1 MLLGLTHVPISML
14 CAMEPVAPRFTSTGG
29 PLTKYKQRQRIS
41 IETDHNCANNINSI
55 QRSGWCRLAKDL
67 KKYSEKSGGPAKN
80 LEEHSDRKDGYAKNL
95 KHHSKR
101 SVKLAQILRRHP
113 ERSIK
118 LAQTLREHSE
128 KNTNCAKNLEEHSG
142 RNELTKHI
150 EQHSK
155 RNAQLANDLEKHL
168 GNAKLTKNFDGS
180 SVWLQR
186 LFAQGVSILHQ
197 QKISLEC
204 FYETTAEGKSS
215 LVGLQVSST
224 LRSVEEESRNA
235 DENRLVIRQAIKGTL
250 QKMERPG
257 SGLVRGDSEDS

>member
-1 MLLGLTHVPISML
+1 MILIDLNNIPT
-14 CAMEPVAPRFTSTGG
+14 TSTPATATATASAR
-29 PLTKYKQRQRIS
+29 PLPICNHMLDATWNTIQS
-41 IETDHNCANNINSI
+41 EMSEFVIEYI
-55 QRSGWCRLAKDL
+55 K
-67 KKYSEKSGGPAKN
+67 EPGPAKN

-101 SVKLAQILRRHP
+101 SAKLAQILRRHP

-155 RNAQLANDLEKHL
+155 RNAQLANDVEKRL

-180 SVWLQR
+180 SGWLRR
-186 LFAQGVSILHQ
+186 LFAQELSILDQ
-197 QKISLEC
+197 QMISVEYI
-204 FYETTAEGKSS
+204 YEATAEGKSS
-215 LVGLQVSST
+215 LPGRIASVVDT
-224 LRSVEEESRNA
+224 KESVEEESRNA
-235 DENRLVIRQAIKGTL
+235 DEIRVVIRQAIKGTL
-250 QKMERPG
+250 QKMERPR
-257 SGLVRGDSEDS
+257 SSLVGDSEDS